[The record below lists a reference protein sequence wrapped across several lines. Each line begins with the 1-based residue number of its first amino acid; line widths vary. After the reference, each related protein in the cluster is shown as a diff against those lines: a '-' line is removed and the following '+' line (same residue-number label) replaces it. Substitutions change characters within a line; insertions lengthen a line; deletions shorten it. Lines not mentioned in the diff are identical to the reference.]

1 MEEKDFSSAYVNET
15 EMLKSDYFRDLLRE
29 KIRNAIYEER
39 KKNEKLDKILF
50 DDEIVKFKRFKDKKV
65 YLWKKMED
73 LIELYSLLKVIF
85 KKYEDAKNYYFEN
98 IEDVKHYYHKY
109 FSDLLTK

>member
-1 MEEKDFSSAYVNET
+1 MEGSSAYVNET

-29 KIRNAIYEER
+29 KIRDTIYEER

-50 DDEIVKFKRFKDKKV
+50 DDEIVNFKRFKDKKSI
-65 YLWKKMED
+65 KKLED

>member
-1 MEEKDFSSAYVNET
+1 MEGSSAYVNET

-29 KIRNAIYEER
+29 KIRDAIYEER
-39 KKNEKLDKILF
+39 KKNEKLGKILF
-50 DDEIVKFKRFKDKKV
+50 DDEIVKFKRFKDKKSI
-65 YLWKKMED
+65 KKMED
-73 LIELYSLLKVIF
+73 LIELYSLLKVMF
-85 KKYEDAKNYYFEN
+85 KKNEDAKKYYLEN

>member
-1 MEEKDFSSAYVNET
+1 MEGSSAYVNET

-29 KIRNAIYEER
+29 KIRDTIYEER

-50 DDEIVKFKRFKDKKV
+50 DDEIVNFKRFKDKKSI
-65 YLWKKMED
+65 KKLED
-73 LIELYSLLKVIF
+73 VIELYSLLKVIF

>member
-1 MEEKDFSSAYVNET
+1 MEGSSAYVNET

-29 KIRNAIYEER
+29 KIRETIYEER

-50 DDEIVKFKRFKDKKV
+50 DDEIVKFKRFKDKKSIP
-65 YLWKKMED
+65 LETLKKLED
-73 LIELYSLLKVIF
+73 LIELYSLSKVIL

-98 IEDVKHYYHKY
+98 IANVKHY
-109 FSDLLTK
+109 